1 METKNDTVKLIGRPG
16 AAPVVKHFSENKM
29 VARFSLATKEE
40 SLNEAGEI
48 VQITR
53 WHQIVA
59 WGMHAALV
67 QQKVKKGKMMSIV
80 GKAVCRQHLNNDGR
94 LQETNE
100 IVLYNLHVFE
110 TQTAKAE

>member
-1 METKNDTVKLIGRPG
+1 METINDTIKLIGRPG
-16 AAPVVKHFSENKM
+16 AAPVVTHFNENKM

-53 WHQIVA
+53 WHKIVA

-67 QQKVKKGKMMSIV
+67 QQKVKKGKMMSII
-80 GKAVCRQHLNNDGR
+80 GKAICRRSLNTDGHF
-94 LQETNE
+94 QETNE

-110 TQTAKAE
+110 TQPA